1 MVKLKIQI
9 SGLSIGFC
17 CSRIYDKHVGTILLR
32 KVRIV
37 TVVLLMS
44 AMNWIR
50 AVTLSLA
57 S

>member
-1 MVKLKIQI
+1 MVKLKAQN

-17 CSRIYDKHVGTILLR
+17 YSCLDDEHVGTVLLR

-44 AMNWIR
+44 ALNWIR
-50 AVTLSLA
+50 AVTLSRA